1 MRLLAALTFAVAV
14 IAIRAPAPAAAG
26 PLVVTGGEDVV
37 HLRRLPAEAQA
48 VLGEGTSLGYRYDA
62 VGLFGLDLWRWDG
75 EVVLYRG
82 RTIYTDV
89 APAELAELAGVASL
103 DRVRAPFGYYL
114 PPGLALL
121 LAIAGAGLLT
131 LLYRRLVGRH
141 LIRLLDDHR
150 YEHAARMVT
159 QQPTPAWTLD
169 QAVDYLVTLGESRGW
184 ARFNLRLLRKHAV

>member
-1 MRLLAALTFAVAV
+1 MRFLAALMVAVAV
-14 IAIRAPAPAAAG
+14 AAPAPAAAG
-26 PLVVTGGEDVV
+26 PLVVTGGEDVI
-37 HLRRLPAEAQA
+37 HLRRMPAAAQA
-48 VLGEGTSLGYRYDA
+48 VLGEGTSLGYRYDG

-89 APAELAELAGVASL
+89 APAEIAELAGVGSL
-103 DRVRAPFGYYL
+103 DRIGAPFGYYL

-121 LAIAGAGLLT
+121 LAIAGAGLVT

-159 QQPTPAWTLD
+159 QQPAWTLD
-169 QAVDYLVTLGESRGW
+169 QAVDYLVTLGESRRW

>member
-1 MRLLAALTFAVAV
+1 MRFLAALMVAVAV
-14 IAIRAPAPAAAG
+14 AAPAPAAAG
-26 PLVVTGGEDVV
+26 PLVVTGGEDVI
-37 HLRRLPAEAQA
+37 HLRRMPAAAQA
-48 VLGEGTSLGYRYDA
+48 VLGEGTSLGYRYDG

-89 APAELAELAGVASL
+89 APAEIAELAGVGSL
-103 DRVRAPFGYYL
+103 DRIGAPFGYYL

-121 LAIAGAGLLT
+121 LAIAGAGLVT

-159 QQPTPAWTLD
+159 QQPAWTLD
-169 QAVDYLVTLGESRGW
+169 QAVDYLVTLGETRGW

>member
-1 MRLLAALTFAVAV
+1 MRLLTALMFAAALVAL
-14 IAIRAPAPAAAG
+14 AAPAAAG
-26 PLVVTGGEDVV
+26 PLVVTGGEDVI

-48 VLGEGTSLGYRYDA
+48 ILGEGTALGYRYDA

-89 APAELAELAGVASL
+89 APAEIAEIAGVASL
-103 DRVRAPFGYYL
+103 ERVRAPFGYYL

>member
-1 MRLLAALTFAVAV
+1 MRLLAALMFAVAV

-26 PLVVTGGEDVV
+26 PLVVTGGEDVI
-37 HLRRLPAEAQA
+37 HLRRLSAEAQA
-48 VLGEGTSLGYRYDA
+48 VFGEGTSLGYRYDA
-62 VGLFGLDLWRWDG
+62 FGLFGLDLWRWDG

-89 APAELAELAGVASL
+89 APAEIAELAGVGSL
-103 DRVRAPFGYYL
+103 DRVRAPLGYHL

-121 LAIAGAGLLT
+121 LAIAGAGLVT

-159 QQPTPAWTLD
+159 QQPAWTLD
-169 QAVDYLVTLGESRGW
+169 QAVDYLVTLGETRGW